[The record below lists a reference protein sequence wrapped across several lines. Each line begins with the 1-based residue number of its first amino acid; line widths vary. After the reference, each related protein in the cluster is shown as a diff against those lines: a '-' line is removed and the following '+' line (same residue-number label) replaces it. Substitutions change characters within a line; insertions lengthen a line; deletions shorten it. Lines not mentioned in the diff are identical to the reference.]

1 VRGVIGNCVQAMP
14 THDAFIAR
22 HCAVTPEMQVA

>member
-22 HCAVTPEMQVA
+22 HCAIAAETVAA